1 MLSIA
6 NAGDPIHASNAASS
20 KQRFTSSDLERME
33 SGFYLLGS
41 TAYRIAWTAVAAAC
55 ATARAPALPMILSA
69 GQVDVDVSRDFVDGY
84 AVLRRPFQ
92 TDDLARTVREG
103 CFDALS

>member
-1 MLSIA
+1 
-6 NAGDPIHASNAASS
+6 
-20 KQRFTSSDLERME
+20 
-33 SGFYLLGS
+33 
-41 TAYRIAWTAVAAAC
+41 
-55 ATARAPALPMILSA
+55 MILSA